1 MQFSVSQESLSHLL
15 YLTSTIVEKKTTM
28 PILAHVNLVA
38 NGKSLAVM
46 ATDLEISLRGEIDAE
61 VKTPGSITVSGKV
74 LFDIIK
80 ELPPGNLTIVLGK
93 QNRLEIV
100 SGQSNF
106 KINGVSSDEFPTIAG
121 IELTDPIAVDAGKL
135 FEMLD
140 KTAYCVS
147 VDEIRYNINGVYV
160 ESLEE
165 GSKDILRFVATDG
178 HRLALIDRP
187 ADGLKPSQNVILPKK
202 GIAELKKLLEKE
214 EGVAGVSINQGFF
227 TVQASRVT
235 IGIRLVDGHFPDYR
249 QVLPKET
256 KTTVVIN
263 KQEFLSAV
271 KRVSLVTTD
280 RSKTIKFR
288 LVNGNLTISSS
299 SSEYGEASDS
309 LDVKQTG
316 EDVTMGFS
324 AKYILELLN
333 AMPLSSEIIIK
344 LSGEVGPGLFQGSED
359 ELYSC
364 IVMPMR
370 FE

>member
-38 NGKSLAVM
+38 NGNSLAVL

-61 VKTPGSITVSGKV
+61 VKSNGSITVSAKV
-74 LFDIIK
+74 LYDVVK
-80 ELPPGNLTIVLGK
+80 ELPPGNLTVVLGK
-93 QNRLEIV
+93 QNRLEIETA
-100 SGQSNF
+100 QSKF
-106 KINGVSSDEFPTIAG
+106 KINGVSSDEFPTING
-121 IELTDPIAVDAGKL
+121 IELTSPIAVDAGKL

-140 KTAYCVS
+140 KTSYCVS
-147 VDEIRYNINGVYV
+147 QDETRYNINGVYV

-178 HRLALIDRP
+178 HRLSMVDRP
-187 ADGLKPSQNVILPKK
+187 AEGLKPTQNVIIPKK
-202 GIAELKKLLEKE
+202 GITELKKLLEKE
-214 EGVAGVSINQGFF
+214 EGVANVSISQGFF
-227 TVQASRVT
+227 TVQTERT
-235 IGIRLVDGHFPDYR
+235 TMGIRLVDGQFPDYR

-256 KTTVVIN
+256 KTTVLVN
-263 KQEFLSAV
+263 RQEFLSAV

-280 RSKTIKFR
+280 KSKTIKFR
-288 LVNGNLTISSS
+288 LLSGNLTVSSS
-299 SSEYGEASDS
+299 SPEFGEATESIE
-309 LDVKQTG
+309 VKQTG

-324 AKYILELLN
+324 ARYILELLN
-333 AMPLSSEIIIK
+333 SMPLSSEIIVR
-344 LSGEVGPGLFQGSED
+344 LSGDVGPGLFQGTED